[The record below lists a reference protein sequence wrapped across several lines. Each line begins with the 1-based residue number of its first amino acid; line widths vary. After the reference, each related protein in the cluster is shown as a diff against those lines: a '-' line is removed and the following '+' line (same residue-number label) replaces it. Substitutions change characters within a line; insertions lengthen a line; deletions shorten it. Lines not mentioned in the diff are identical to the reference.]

1 MGFLSAFLA
10 RFAVLPGLL
19 MGLPSIIAGAL
30 SFLSTP
36 IGQIA
41 AVALVAVTA
50 FVWGDLHR
58 ARLDSAWHLAEV
70 EKSQQRQHERDA
82 EIKQAVARDVATR
95 IAGLE
100 KSSTELQQ
108 KVADYEKEL
117 AKAGGDV
124 CRLNDRDVL
133 RLRKL

>member
-1 MGFLSAFLA
+1 MGFLTAFLA
-10 RFAVLPGLL
+10 RFAALPGLL
-19 MGLPSIIAGAL
+19 MSLPSILGGAL

-36 IGQIA
+36 LGQVA
-41 AVALVAVTA
+41 AVAAVAVGA

-82 EIKQAVARDVATR
+82 EIKDAVARDVATR

-100 KSSTELQQ
+100 KLSIELQG
-108 KVADYEKEL
+108 KVDGYEKTL
-117 AKAGGDV
+117 STSNACVLSPA
-124 CRLNDRDVL
+124 DVL